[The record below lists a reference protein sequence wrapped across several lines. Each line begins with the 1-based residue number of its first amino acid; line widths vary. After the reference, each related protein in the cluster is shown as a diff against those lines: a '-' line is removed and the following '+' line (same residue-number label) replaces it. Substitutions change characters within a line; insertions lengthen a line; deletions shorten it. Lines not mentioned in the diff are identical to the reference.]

1 MAYMSASAGSIL
13 VLEYLDTIIAM
24 VCSEMPF
31 GGGSCRVETG
41 QLVHVAGYLT

>member
-1 MAYMSASAGSIL
+1 MAYMSASASSIL
-13 VLEYLDTIIAM
+13 VLEYLDTNIAM

-41 QLVHVAGYLT
+41 QLVHVVGYLT